1 MIKKFL
7 SFTIIV
13 SGFLFS
19 NANAQT
25 AVPTVYDNQGNA
37 VKFSPDGK
45 SITGKYSNVI
55 TTAVP
60 FLTISPDARS
70 GAMGDVGVA
79 ISPDANSVYWNA
91 AKLAFADKD
100 MGFALSYTPWLRKLG
115 INDMSLSYLSGY
127 KKLSKQ
133 EAIGV
138 SLNYFNMG
146 SITFT
151 DGNGN
156 AYQDFK
162 PKEFAVSVTYSRKLS
177 KKFSLA
183 PTIKYIYSNLSGN
196 LTIPGST
203 TTTRPGNA
211 AAVDLGAFYTTDT
224 RVSGMESK
232 ISFGAVISNFGS
244 KISYTTSSRKDFIP
258 TNLKIGTAFQLQ
270 VDQYSKVVFA
280 VDANKLMVPTPG
292 ISNGQGGYIGYDPS
306 NPPGMFS
313 GVLQSFTD
321 APGGAKEELREII
334 VSGGIEYWYNDLLAI
349 RGGFFDEN
357 KYKGNRK
364 YFTLGMG
371 IRYQSFGIDFAY
383 LVPIVQNNPLAE
395 TLRFT
400 LHFDFKTKARE
411 EDILIEE

>member
-7 SFTIIV
+7 FFTIIV

-25 AVPTVYDNQGNA
+25 ATSGQLTDNQGN
-37 VKFSPDGK
+37 PITIDGK
-45 SITGKYSNVI
+45 KVTGNYSNVI

-70 GAMGDVGVA
+70 GGMGDVGVA

-151 DGNGN
+151 DGTGQ

-177 KKFSLA
+177 KKFSVA

-203 TTTRPGNA
+203 TTTKPGNA

-224 RVSGMESK
+224 RVSGMDAKVSL
-232 ISFGAVISNFGS
+232 GAVISNFGS
-244 KISYTTSSRKDFIP
+244 KISYTTSSQKDFIP
-258 TNLKIGTAFQLQ
+258 TNIKVGGAFQLQ
-270 VDQYSKVVFA
+270 VDQYSKFVIA
-280 VDANKLMVPTPG
+280 GDANKLMVPTPG
-292 ISNGQGGYIGYDPS
+292 VKNTDGTYIGNDPTQNKS
-306 NPPGMFS
+306 MFS
-313 GVLQSFTD
+313 GVFGSFTD

-334 VSGGIEYWYNDLLAI
+334 LSAGVEYWYNDLLAI
-349 RGGFFDEN
+349 RGGYFNES

-371 IRYQSFGIDFAY
+371 IRYQMFGIDFAY
-383 LVPIVQNNPLAE
+383 LVPVVQNNPLAE

-400 LHFDFKTKARE
+400 LHFDFKSKARE

>member
-1 MIKKFL
+1 MTKKFL
-7 SFTIIV
+7 FLTVIISEFVIYSVYAQSTNFTPV
-13 SGFLFS
+13 
-19 NANAQT
+19 
-25 AVPTVYDNQGNA
+25 DNNGN
-37 VKFSPDGK
+37 PIDL
-45 SITGKYSNVI
+45 TGKHPSAQVI

-60 FLTISPDARS
+60 FLTISPDARA
-70 GAMGDVGVA
+70 GGMADVGA
-79 ISPDANSVYWNA
+79 ATSPDANAVYWNA

-100 MGFALSYTPWLRKLG
+100 MAASISYTPWLRKLG

-151 DGNGN
+151 DQNGN

-162 PKEFAVSVTYSRKLS
+162 PKEYAVSVTYSRKLS
-177 KKFSLA
+177 KYFSVA

-203 TTTRPGNA
+203 TVTRPANG
-211 AAVDLGAFYTTDT
+211 AAVDLAAFYTRDT
-224 RVSGMESK
+224 KTSGMDSK
-232 ISFGAVISNFGS
+232 ISFGAIISNVGS
-244 KISYTTSSRKDFIP
+244 KMSYTTGTTKDFIP
-258 TNLKIGTAFQLQ
+258 TNLKVGLSYQIQT
-270 VDQYSKVVFA
+270 DQYSKVIFS
-280 VDANKLMVPTPG
+280 VDANKLMVPTPPIKVATSTSDSIVKGRDDSNAGLIGG
-292 ISNGQGGYIGYDPS
+292 IVG
-306 NPPGMFS
+306 
-313 GVLQSFTD
+313 SFTD
-321 APGGAKEELREII
+321 APFGFRQELREII
-334 VSGGIEYWYNDLLAI
+334 LSYAIEYWYNDLLAI

-357 KYKGNRK
+357 KYTGNRK
-364 YFTLGMG
+364 YFTLGCG

-383 LVPIVQNNPLAE
+383 LLPMAQNNPLAE

-400 LHFDFKTKARE
+400 LHFDFKSKVRQ